1 MTISIGYILGHTFEY
16 ILFIYFA
23 NTSFYPR
30 KSYAIS
36 SAVSL
41 LGYATLFAIGIL
53 GVVPLSL
60 LLFFAVNTVLL
71 KCCYNLKLKNAL
83 FYSMILD
90 MLSTI
95 GEYIFIYISGIDISN
110 LSTVT
115 DQQAMSATI
124 GGKLIYLISVIIL
137 KKFAVEKKGQ
147 DNEIQIILAV
157 IPLMT
162 ILCLTLMLKI
172 EMSNHLFTCICIIFL
187 IVNFVGAYINEKL
200 NDKNIKLK
208 ILQEENNKNKAE
220 LSEYQ
225 ILAEKYENTQIM
237 RHDFHKQIEVLND
250 LISEDNIQ
258 AKEYMQQVRFS
269 QRELDY
275 AQYTDNKILNILLAQ
290 KVKECHEHGIE
301 IHIHSVSP
309 VLSFIS
315 DIDTVAIFSN
325 MIDNAIEATAQ
336 ADIKEIY
343 VDLYTVN
350 SSYSAVK
357 IENYTDKDPMVLNE
371 LLRTQKKNNDIH
383 GMGIKSINNALKKYG
398 SELSWTYDGERK
410 FFRASVLIHVPGE
423 KNNVWT

>member
-1 MTISIGYILGHTFEY
+1 MNISIGYILGHVFEY

-30 KSYAIS
+30 KSYVIS
-36 SAVSL
+36 SIISL
-41 LGYATLFAIGIL
+41 FGYVALFAIGIL
-53 GVVPLSL
+53 GIVPLSVF
-60 LLFFAVNTVLL
+60 LFFIVNTVLL
-71 KCCYNLKLKNAL
+71 KCCYNIKLKNAL
-83 FYSMILD
+83 FYSIILD
-90 MLSTI
+90 MLSAI

-110 LSTVT
+110 LSIVT
-115 DQQAMSATI
+115 DQQALLVSAE
-124 GGKLIYLISVIIL
+124 GKLIYLIGVIIL
-137 KKFAVEKKGQ
+137 KRFAVEKTRQ

-162 ILCLTLMLKI
+162 ILCLTLMMKI

-187 IVNFVGAYINEKL
+187 IINFVSVYINEKL
-200 NDKNIKLK
+200 NDKNVKLK
-208 ILQEENNKNKAE
+208 VLQEEYNKNKAE

-225 ILAEKYENTQIM
+225 LLAEKYESTRIM
-237 RHDFHKQIEVLND
+237 RHDFRKQLEVLKEM
-250 LISEDNIQ
+250 IAADNIR
-258 AKEYMQQVRFS
+258 AKEYMQQIRFS

-325 MIDNAIEATAQ
+325 MIDNAIEAAEK

-350 SSYSAVK
+350 GSYSAVK
-357 IENYTDKDPMVLNE
+357 IENYTDKEPVVLNG
-371 LLRTQKKNNDIH
+371 LLRTQKKNTDIH
-383 GMGIKSINNALKKYG
+383 GMGVKSINNALKKYG
-398 SELSWTYDGERK
+398 SELTWTYDRK
-410 FFRASVLIHVPGE
+410 RKYFRAAAVIHVPGE
-423 KNNVWT
+423 KNNV

>member
-1 MTISIGYILGHTFEY
+1 MNISIGYILGHVFEY
-16 ILFIYFA
+16 ILFIYFS

-36 SAVSL
+36 STVSL
-41 LGYATLFAIGIL
+41 FGYAALFAVGIL
-53 GVVPLSL
+53 GIVPLSVF
-60 LLFFAVNTVLL
+60 LFFIVNTALL

-95 GEYIFIYISGIDISN
+95 GEYIIIYMSGVDISN

-115 DQQAMSATI
+115 DQQAMAITV
-124 GGKLIYLISVIIL
+124 GGKLIYLIGVIIL
-137 KKFAVEKKGQ
+137 KKFAVEKIRQ

-162 ILCLTLMLKI
+162 ILCLTLIMKV
-172 EMSNHLFTCICIIFL
+172 EMSSHLFTCICIIFL
-187 IVNFVGAYINEKL
+187 IVNFVSAYINEKL

-208 ILQEENNKNKAE
+208 VLQEEYNKNKAE

-225 ILAEKYENTQIM
+225 LLAEKYESTRIM
-237 RHDFHKQIEVLND
+237 RHDFRKQLEVLKE
-250 LISEDNIQ
+250 LIAADNIQ
-258 AKEYMQQVRFS
+258 AKEYMQQIRFS
-269 QRELDY
+269 RRELDY

-325 MIDNAIEATAQ
+325 MIDNAIEAAEK

-350 SSYSAVK
+350 GSYSAVK
-357 IENYTDKDPMVLNE
+357 IENYTDKEPVVLNG
-371 LLRTQKKNNDIH
+371 LLRTQKKNTDIH
-383 GMGIKSINNALKKYG
+383 GMGVKSINNALKKYG
-398 SELSWTYDGERK
+398 SELTWTYDRK
-410 FFRASVLIHVPGE
+410 RKYFRAAAVIHVPAE
-423 KNNVWT
+423 KNNV